1 MLEKLSN
8 DAFQA
13 LWIELSFPHKKSI
26 VCGIVY
32 RQHNALEQ
40 FQKYFEETIENFT
53 TSGKQLCVSYRE
65 TNCPLKCFPCKE
77 FSIFPLCVYMCVWP
91 LCVCIC
97 VYGGSEGGRG
107 RGGW

>member
-91 LCVCIC
+91 LCVYMC
-97 VYGGSEGGRG
+97 VWRLGRGEGEGG
-107 RGGW
+107 W